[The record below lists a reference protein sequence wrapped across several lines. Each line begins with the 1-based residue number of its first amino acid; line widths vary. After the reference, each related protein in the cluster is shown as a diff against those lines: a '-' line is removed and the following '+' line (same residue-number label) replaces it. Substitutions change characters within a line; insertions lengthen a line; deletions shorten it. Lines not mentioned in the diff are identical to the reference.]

1 MDDMNSSGI
10 ESVFALRGFTTVP
23 GVLGEAGCDQALSC
37 IAALAEDAAGSRR
50 LLREHWCR
58 ELVARL
64 HRHPA
69 IASLVPSNYV
79 AVQCTYFEK
88 SQARNW
94 LVPIHQDLGIPVAQR
109 VDHPDLKGW
118 SEKEGSLFVQ
128 PPAPVLAQLIAV
140 RLHLD
145 PCREA
150 DGPLQFVPGS
160 HVKGRLTTDEVAVL
174 RKTQPLET
182 CVLERGDAL
191 VMRPLVLHAS
201 SKASGTGRRRVLHV
215 VFGPATLPY
224 GLRWEC

>member
-94 LVPIHQDLGIPVAQR
+94 LVPIH
-109 VDHPDLKGW
+109 
-118 SEKEGSLFVQ
+118 
-128 PPAPVLAQLIAV
+128 
-140 RLHLD
+140 
-145 PCREA
+145 
-150 DGPLQFVPGS
+150 
-160 HVKGRLTTDEVAVL
+160 
-174 RKTQPLET
+174 
-182 CVLERGDAL
+182 
-191 VMRPLVLHAS
+191 
-201 SKASGTGRRRVLHV
+201 
-215 VFGPATLPY
+215 
-224 GLRWEC
+224 